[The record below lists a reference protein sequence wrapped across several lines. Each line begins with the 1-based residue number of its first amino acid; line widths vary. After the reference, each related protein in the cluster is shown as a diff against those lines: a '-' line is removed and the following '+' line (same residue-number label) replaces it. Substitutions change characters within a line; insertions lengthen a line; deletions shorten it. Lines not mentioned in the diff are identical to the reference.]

1 MILSAIG
8 IIMMVD
14 VHAGSPIGFLI
25 NLFPYDSF
33 FMPLFVF
40 ISGYFFNPEKATNM
54 VSYIIGKLKRLL
66 VPYVVHNLLIGG
78 LVTILLSL
86 FGITWF
92 AAWSPGKFLRGMFSS
107 GIVFDVTSASWFII
121 MLFMVT
127 TIYLILEKIPK
138 WGGDNLVSWKLFILC
153 ILNVVSVW
161 ISRNDWVSGGISLL
175 LLKCAFFLVFY
186 HLGRWYRIKV
196 EVLNTPPQNLV
207 LFCSIL
213 MLVLHLFYSNN
224 DLIFIRL
231 AFFVD
236 FKTDNLMLPFISSV
250 LGIGFYLGCS
260 QFLEPLIGNNRIV
273 NFISE
278 NTLVIL
284 TTHLVFF
291 NLVNLFLYFCHN
303 QFGLFPEFN
312 SKIFSQSAWYLY
324 LANPAMRWI
333 YLSIGLVAPLCLLR
347 TPLARFLKS

>member
-107 GIVFDVTSASWFII
+107 GIV
-121 MLFMVT
+121 
-127 TIYLILEKIPK
+127 
-138 WGGDNLVSWKLFILC
+138 
-153 ILNVVSVW
+153 
-161 ISRNDWVSGGISLL
+161 
-175 LLKCAFFLVFY
+175 
-186 HLGRWYRIKV
+186 
-196 EVLNTPPQNLV
+196 
-207 LFCSIL
+207 L
-213 MLVLHLFYSNN
+213 M
-224 DLIFIRL
+224 
-231 AFFVD
+231 
-236 FKTDNLMLPFISSV
+236 
-250 LGIGFYLGCS
+250 
-260 QFLEPLIGNNRIV
+260 
-273 NFISE
+273 
-278 NTLVIL
+278 
-284 TTHLVFF
+284 
-291 NLVNLFLYFCHN
+291 
-303 QFGLFPEFN
+303 
-312 SKIFSQSAWYLY
+312 
-324 LANPAMRWI
+324 
-333 YLSIGLVAPLCLLR
+333 
-347 TPLARFLKS
+347 